1 MTLLTNWLS
10 HLLCILTAAL
20 KSWERNSGDPP
31 PVKTKTATDFLSEIC
46 KPGGPVEEALN
57 YLKAIGIL
65 PATTVSLYYPL
76 VRFNLRIKLNPIR
89 RRRIFS
95 QTYYDRVCQ
104 TDLETE
110 CALLYLSIC
119 IYTYFR

>member
-10 HLLCILTAAL
+10 HLLCIFTAAL

-57 YLKAIGIL
+57 YLKAIGKL

-76 VRFNLRIKLNPIR
+76 VKFELGAGECFHKHTTIEFVKRI
-89 RRRIFS
+89 
-95 QTYYDRVCQ
+95 
-104 TDLETE
+104 
-110 CALLYLSIC
+110 
-119 IYTYFR
+119 